1 MFKDPEWATEEEWNA
16 YAWFGF
22 AVSEAQVIEM
32 QLTILATAFAIQSQ
46 KGGDQESGW
55 FELYDKHGRLT
66 LGRLFRKI
74 KRFLDAKLVIDLECV
89 VELRNELVHE
99 FFWPR
104 KQSINDPDPTPEESI
119 KKLAAIASK
128 FRSVSSCL
136 EPSIDEF
143 IRKHGLDKK
152 TVTEEAK
159 KQICPK

>member
-1 MFKDPEWATEEEWNA
+1 MFNDPEWATEEEWNA

-22 AVSEAQVIEM
+22 AVSEAQIIER
-32 QLTILATAFAIQSQ
+32 QLAIIATVFDIQSQ
-46 KGGDQESGW
+46 KAVSQKSGW
-55 FELYDKHGRLT
+55 FELYDKNGRLT
-66 LGRLFRKI
+66 LGPLFCKI
-74 KRFLDAKLVIDLECV
+74 ERILDANLVIDLKCV
-89 VELRNELVHE
+89 VKLRNELAHE

-104 KQSINDPDPTPEESI
+104 KQGIDDPGPTPEESI

-128 FRSVSSCL
+128 FRNVSSRL

-159 KQICPK
+159 RQTSH